1 MFKQAVPFGLLAA
14 LAFGASAQETS
25 QSGLKFSGYY
35 KSLLEESE
43 TIVPGGQRYLLD
55 LNRLRLQLQGKLSEH
70 VAVDLQYDNELL
82 FGSYLHTAQFAS
94 QSSLAP
100 DQYLDLDGNYLR
112 GGSYYGQHR
121 LYRGNVTLSSGDTD
135 VRIGRQRIAWGT
147 GRFWSPLDLLNPLNP
162 TAIEREERV
171 GVDAVLA
178 EHKLGPISRISA
190 VYAPGHGGADS
201 SAAFNWHANTHGV
214 DYSIVGGRFG
224 NEQVA
229 GFDLAGQIGT
239 AGIRGEFTQV
249 RAKTGSTY
257 QRAVLALDYAFANTL
272 TLSAEL
278 YYNGAGTTNAAAY
291 DFTSLLTGKIRSVA
305 KHYAGGYMSYEITP
319 LLKWE
324 GYVVVNLDDHSR
336 FVSPLLTYS
345 IKTNLDWQIGAQ
357 FFMGSSGSEFGHFHH
372 IFYTQIQ
379 WFF

>member
-147 GRFWSPLDLLNPLNP
+147 GRFWSPLDLLNPEP
-162 TAIEREERV
+162 DCHRAR
-171 GVDAVLA
+171 
-178 EHKLGPISRISA
+178 
-190 VYAPGHGGADS
+190 GARGCRRG
-201 SAAFNWHANTHGV
+201 A
-214 DYSIVGGRFG
+214 GRA
-224 NEQVA
+224 QA
-229 GFDLAGQIGT
+229 GAHLPHQ
-239 AGIRGEFTQV
+239 RCV
-249 RAKTGSTY
+249 RAGARWRGL
-257 QRAVLALDYAFANTL
+257 QRGIQLARQHAWRGL
-272 TLSAEL
+272 
-278 YYNGAGTTNAAAY
+278 
-291 DFTSLLTGKIRSVA
+291 
-305 KHYAGGYMSYEITP
+305 
-319 LLKWE
+319 
-324 GYVVVNLDDHSR
+324 
-336 FVSPLLTYS
+336 
-345 IKTNLDWQIGAQ
+345 
-357 FFMGSSGSEFGHFHH
+357 FHCRRALR
-372 IFYTQIQ
+372 Q
-379 WFF
+379 